1 MNGKPGCGLPQ
12 PVGSSLAATTSDA
25 RPWAVAFIISAELT
39 MRGAFTISGA
49 FISGQNIGS
58 FSRHANERV

>member
-1 MNGKPGCGLPQ
+1 LFGLPQ

-39 MRGAFTISGA
+39 MRGAF
-49 FISGQNIGS
+49 ISGQNIGS